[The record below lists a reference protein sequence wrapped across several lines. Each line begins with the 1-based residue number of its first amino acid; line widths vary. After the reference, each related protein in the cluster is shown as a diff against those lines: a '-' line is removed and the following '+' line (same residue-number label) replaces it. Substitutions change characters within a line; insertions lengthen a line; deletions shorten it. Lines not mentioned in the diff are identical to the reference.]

1 MQIKLAQDIA
11 NSMNM
16 MKYALN
22 HRWKFEYPVMAILAS
37 TLQTLMN
44 MTVVILNYEA
54 ILLSDNT
61 MDIVMDFLALV
72 VVSELD
78 DYFYQTHGDSIC
90 KDIIQGREAKYS
102 ELLKI

>member
-1 MQIKLAQDIA
+1 
-11 NSMNM
+11 MNM
-16 MKYALN
+16 IKYALN
-22 HRWKFEYPVMAILAS
+22 HRWKFEYPKMAILAG

-78 DYFYQTHGDSIC
+78 DYFY
-90 KDIIQGREAKYS
+90 
-102 ELLKI
+102 